1 MPTKR
6 FQIYKCPVCDT
17 MVEIIDEV
25 GMELV
30 CCGPPMVCLGEQT
43 DQPGSARHR
52 PRVTREDGGL
62 KVVVGESAHPMAEDH
77 HISWIE
83 VFADGQVLRRYLGP
97 GQTAEA
103 HFAISPDR
111 ALVRCYC
118 NRHGLWK
125 GAIQG
130 ELLDQD
136 ARSAVTAPWGES

>member
-43 DQPGSARHR
+43 DQPGSDEHR
-52 PRVTREDGGL
+52 PRLIREDGGL
-62 KVVVGESAHPMAEDH
+62 KVAVGESAHPMDEDH

-83 VFADGQVLRRYLGP
+83 VFADGQVIRRYLGP
-97 GQTAEA
+97 GQPAEA
-103 HFAISPDR
+103 HFPISPDR
-111 ALVRCYC
+111 ALARCYC

-125 GAIQG
+125 GAIQKDV
-130 ELLDQD
+130 LDQD
-136 ARSAVTAPWGES
+136 TRNNLAAPWGAS